1 MSANQ
6 TKYPQLRFKGFT
18 DPWEKRTLGQT
29 TTKAKSYSLSRDV
42 ERDHETGYRYIH
54 YGDIHTGVA
63 DIVTEH
69 TKLPNIEP
77 ANYDELR
84 VNDLVVADASEDYQG
99 IAEPAVVVG
108 LPTHLVAGLHTITL
122 RPSSASSLY
131 LYYLLHTDSFK
142 HFGYQMG
149 TGLKVFGISWSNL
162 SEFTFMIPSRP
173 EQEMIVKLIES
184 VDNLIAVNQRK
195 LAKLKELK
203 QGYLQK
209 MFPQNGSKFPQLRFA
224 GFAYAW
230 EKRKL
235 GELANIRRGASPRP
249 IKSKKWFSQTSQVG
263 WIRISDVT
271 EQNGRIHQVEQ
282 HLSDAGQKKTLV
294 LKSKH
299 LLLSIAATVGKPVQ
313 NYIQVGVH
321 DGFIVFMDP
330 KFDLDF
336 MFYFLEKYRPNWARF
351 GQPGSQININ
361 SELVR
366 DLVVSI
372 PTVHEQDAVAQFIIT
387 LDNLIAA
394 TQCKLDLL
402 KKLKKGYLQK
412 MFC

>member
-1 MSANQ
+1 MGLWRS
-6 TKYPQLRFKGFT
+6 
-18 DPWEKRTLGQT
+18 
-29 TTKAKSYSLSRDV
+29 
-42 ERDHETGYRYIH
+42 
-54 YGDIHTGVA
+54 
-63 DIVTEH
+63 
-69 TKLPNIEP
+69 
-77 ANYDELR
+77 
-84 VNDLVVADASEDYQG
+84 LVVDVFE
-99 IAEPAVVVG
+99 V
-108 LPTHLVAGLHTITL
+108 
-122 RPSSASSLY
+122 
-131 LYYLLHTDSFK
+131 LLAR
-142 HFGYQMG
+142 
-149 TGLKVFGISWSNL
+149 N
-162 SEFTFMIPSRP
+162 
-173 EQEMIVKLIES
+173 
-184 VDNLIAVNQRK
+184 
-195 LAKLKELK
+195 
-203 QGYLQK
+203 
-209 MFPQNGSKFPQLRFA
+209 
-224 GFAYAW
+224 AW

-394 TQCKLDLL
+394 TQDKLSFL
-402 KKLKKGYLQK
+402 KKMK
-412 MFC
+412 MFFLQQIFPTKNHDVPQIRFDGFTDVGKSTLFRTVC